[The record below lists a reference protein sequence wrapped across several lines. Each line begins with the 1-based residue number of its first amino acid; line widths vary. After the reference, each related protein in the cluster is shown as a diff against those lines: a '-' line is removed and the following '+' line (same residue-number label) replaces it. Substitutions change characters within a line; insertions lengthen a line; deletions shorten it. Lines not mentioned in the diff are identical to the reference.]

1 MTAPKYP
8 QKTMKNRRISPRKT
22 TESIRVGYLT
32 SLEDFAKIAR
42 KGAIVEASSTGLLM
56 EVKREDIIPASL
68 RKNLDLNI
76 LIGENVFVR
85 IEDMNLEI
93 SGTIA
98 RTQLSGKKGFLI
110 ALDYSEDAPE
120 YWRECLA
127 DLLPRP
133 GEIDPD

>member
-8 QKTMKNRRISPRKT
+8 AKTMKNKRISPRKA
-22 TESIRVGYLT
+22 TETIRVGYLT

-42 KGAIVEASSTGLLM
+42 KGAIVEASATGLLM
-56 EVKREDIIPASL
+56 EIKREDIIPPAL
-68 RKNLDLNI
+68 RKNLDLNA
-76 LIGENVFVR
+76 LIGESVFVR

-93 SGTIA
+93 SGKIA

-110 ALDYSEDAPE
+110 ALDYSEDSPE

-133 GEIDPD
+133 GELEPD